1 MKPALP
7 PALQAFWQARD
18 ARERRALKLLAAF
31 IAAALLIQTLW
42 SIESARQR
50 NLRQL
55 PQLAAKAEWMR
66 QAVDDWQRQSAQN
79 TSRPP
84 LAPDVLQREVQ
95 QRSQPLGNQLKA
107 EWRNGDSLHLSG
119 QVPFDAWI
127 KLLAELHHDLGLV
140 VRQAQV
146 TAASTGL
153 ANIDA
158 ELQLARSS
166 Q

>member
-18 ARERRALKLLAAF
+18 ARERRALKLLA
-31 IAAALLIQTLW
+31 
-42 SIESARQR
+42 
-50 NLRQL
+50 
-55 PQLAAKAEWMR
+55 
-66 QAVDDWQRQSAQN
+66 
-79 TSRPP
+79 
-84 LAPDVLQREVQ
+84 
-95 QRSQPLGNQLKA
+95 
-107 EWRNGDSLHLSG
+107 
-119 QVPFDAWI
+119 
-127 KLLAELHHDLGLV
+127 ELHHDLGLV

-146 TAASTGL
+146 TAASSGL